1 MIKVSI
7 VGVTGYV
14 GLELL
19 RLLQIHPEVEVK
31 HLLSRSQAGERIADL
46 YPQFAGSSLADLR
59 LKAYEEAD
67 LTDSDLV
74 FTALPHGISQREV
87 AKIYKQGIKV
97 IDMSGDYRYG
107 DIEVYE
113 NWYQIKHEFPELARE
128 AVYVLVELNREKIK
142 KASLVA
148 NPGCYVTAS
157 LLALLPVV
165 EKGLINLDN
174 IIVDAKSGVSGA
186 GKSLKEAFIYNEV
199 NENFKAY
206 SVAGHRHTSEIE
218 YVLEEVARQE
228 INLIFTPHLLPL
240 KRGILA
246 TIYTD
251 LSTGLDEDGIIDL
264 YREYYAGEAFVQILG
279 DKLPELKYVVGTNNC
294 QIGLKYDKRTGKLI
308 IISVIDNLVKGAA
321 GQAIQNM
328 NLLFGLKEDTGLTQT
343 AFTLICI

>member
-19 RLLQIHPEVEVK
+19 RLLQTHPEVEIK
-31 HLLSRSQAGERIADL
+31 HLLSRSQPGEKIADL
-46 YPQFAGSSLADLR
+46 YPQFAGSALAEIKLES
-59 LKAYEEAD
+59 YEDTD

-74 FTALPHGISQREV
+74 FTALPHGVSQKEV

-107 DIEVYE
+107 DIDVYE
-113 NWYQIKHEFPELARE
+113 SWYKLKHEYPELARE
-128 AVYVLVELNREKIK
+128 AVYGLVEVNREKIK
-142 KASLVA
+142 KARLVA

-157 LLALLPVV
+157 LLALIPVV
-165 EKGLINLDN
+165 EKGIINLDN
-174 IIVDAKSGVSGA
+174 IIIDAKSGVSGA
-186 GKSLKEAFIYNEV
+186 GKSLKEDFLYNEV

-206 SVAGHRHTSEIE
+206 GVAGHRHTSEIE
-218 YVLEEVARQE
+218 YVLEEFAGREVK
-228 INLIFTPHLLPL
+228 LTFTPHLLPL

-246 TIYTD
+246 TIYAD
-251 LSTGLDEDGIIDL
+251 LVSEIDEGEVIEM

-328 NLLFGLKEDTGLTQT
+328 NLLFGLEETTGLNNT
-343 AFTLICI
+343 AFYP